1 MKSLLLAASV
11 FAVVS
16 ATMPSARAADLG
28 YDRSPADNYSS
39 PYDDPRY
46 RDLYSAPPPRYAER
60 YEYRER
66 TYREP
71 VPGYAYRDDR
81 YLAPDRFAEDYRPRP
96 GCLPRYEIRQG
107 LAREGWHD
115 FQALELRPDIALLR
129 ARRPN
134 GALFDLKVD
143 RCSGAVVDAHPIGG
157 YVPGPYAYGPRR
169 WDRPYF

>member
-1 MKSLLLAASV
+1 MNAILGHRSDFCRQSATVGGVRLCVVRQEDCMKSLLLAASV

-71 VPGYAYRDDR
+71 VPGYA
-81 YLAPDRFAEDYRPRP
+81 
-96 GCLPRYEIRQG
+96 
-107 LAREGWHD
+107 
-115 FQALELRPDIALLR
+115 
-129 ARRPN
+129 
-134 GALFDLKVD
+134 
-143 RCSGAVVDAHPIGG
+143 
-157 YVPGPYAYGPRR
+157 
-169 WDRPYF
+169 